1 MIIFMTWKWKLDVR
15 FDLVLKRNNTKVMY
29 YRTEIV
35 YITNNIFLSS
45 TKINKYLYRDNELV
59 YQIFS
64 SKIIIKEPIQNSI
77 CFVTK
82 RKGICS
88 VVVGW
93 FYSNFILKKKNKSQ
107 KFDNCLQLLNVILAC
122 NYVHPQSNVYQV
134 STVRRISQGI
144 TLSRV
149 SPFPLFFGI

>member
-59 YQIFS
+59 Y
-64 SKIIIKEPIQNSI
+64 
-77 CFVTK
+77 
-82 RKGICS
+82 
-88 VVVGW
+88 
-93 FYSNFILKKKNKSQ
+93 
-107 KFDNCLQLLNVILAC
+107 
-122 NYVHPQSNVYQV
+122 
-134 STVRRISQGI
+134 
-144 TLSRV
+144 
-149 SPFPLFFGI
+149 